1 MGEWVHA
8 CVRAC
13 LRVRVRPVCP
23 VRNATRRTF
32 LLVFFIFLF
41 IIIFRTTKIFLF
53 DFPFLWTIETDADC
67 ECAVKCRSLW
77 VDTAFWAHHCMVVL
91 VAVAAADAVNGNEK
105 PNDDEL
111 SNNIL
116 KRLLA
121 RHPIHPVST
130 WHSSQR
136 QNKKLLRSCYTLNPL
151 LLCPSAT
158 DSFDLL
164 KQQQQQQ
171 LEIDREQFDQSLLL
185 PL

>member
-1 MGEWVHA
+1 MRA

-32 LLVFFIFLF
+32 LLVFILFFIHHHLSYC
-41 IIIFRTTKIFLF
+41 KV
-53 DFPFLWTIETDADC
+53 FPIRSFLWTIETDADC

-130 WHSSQR
+130 WHSSQKR